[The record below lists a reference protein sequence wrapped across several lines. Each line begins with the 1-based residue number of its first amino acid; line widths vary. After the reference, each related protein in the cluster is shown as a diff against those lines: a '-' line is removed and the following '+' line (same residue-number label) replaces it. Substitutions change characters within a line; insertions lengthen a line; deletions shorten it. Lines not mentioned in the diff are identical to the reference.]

1 MPLIFFTIVPTFVN
15 NMDLFRKNAEGY
27 TIINKSHLVYLIV
40 TSIISIFVI
49 VYDCY
54 LSTRGYQV
62 ITKKKYDELID
73 SIDSISA
80 DANIALKLL
89 SVFDDICSRKEYV
102 IFKLIKQNKE
112 NNEKYSV
119 ITEPANQL
127 QQIFKNG
134 MCETLR
140 ELFDFNDSKNK
151 IEVSVAYRYGNGQDW
166 QWLESYEPNHRC
178 TAQNL
183 ATNPNTTFFELIM
196 SKSNYVF
203 HNSKFGAAINGNYVK
218 NDQNTLDW
226 SIIGRRIY
234 IGSYESP
241 YAEIIYFFTTNNNN
255 KLIQRN
261 NAKEEKIVEINS
273 SRKLEDYFFNKFD
286 YRIKIEFELLYLKEN
301 SKC

>member
-1 MPLIFFTIVPTFVN
+1 ME
-15 NMDLFRKNAEGY
+15 LFCKNAEGH

-40 TSIISIFVI
+40 TFIISIIVI
-49 VYDCY
+49 VYNCY
-54 LSTRGYQV
+54 LSTRGCQV
-62 ITKKKYDELID
+62 ITKKKYDELIN

-151 IEVSVAYRYGNGQDW
+151 IEVSVAYRYGNDQD
-166 QWLESYEPNHRC
+166 
-178 TAQNL
+178 
-183 ATNPNTTFFELIM
+183 
-196 SKSNYVF
+196 
-203 HNSKFGAAINGNYVK
+203 
-218 NDQNTLDW
+218 
-226 SIIGRRIY
+226 
-234 IGSYESP
+234 
-241 YAEIIYFFTTNNNN
+241 
-255 KLIQRN
+255 
-261 NAKEEKIVEINS
+261 
-273 SRKLEDYFFNKFD
+273 
-286 YRIKIEFELLYLKEN
+286 
-301 SKC
+301 